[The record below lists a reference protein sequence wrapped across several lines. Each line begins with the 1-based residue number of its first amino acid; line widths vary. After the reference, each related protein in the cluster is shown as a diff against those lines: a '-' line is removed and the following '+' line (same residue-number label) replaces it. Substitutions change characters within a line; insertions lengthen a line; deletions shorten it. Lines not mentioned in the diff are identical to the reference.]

1 MQKTISAHGLV
12 QKWKTLF
19 FLPKVN
25 INLSY
30 LYHSRV
36 FLQAGRSASQWGF
49 GINQLKLSPVEHR
62 YYTNIVKIVI
72 IAITRIWFVILKYQD
87 PKNL

>member
-1 MQKTISAHGLV
+1 MENTI
-12 QKWKTLF
+12 
-19 FLPKVN
+19 FLTQGKHQFV
-25 INLSY
+25 LSR
-30 LYHSRV
+30 HSRV

-62 YYTNIVKIVI
+62 YYPNIVKIVI

-87 PKNL
+87 SQNL